1 MDESP
6 TPAPSGGR
14 KALLAIVVI
23 VIVVVAYYL
32 VSRAHQWWYTGNS
45 QLVSGSSETSSLD
58 LIVPMTPAPSSIE
71 PMVPAPSSV
80 EPMVPAPSS
89 IEPVTV
95 APNSTGL
102 GERATVET
110 TRRRSSTPRF
120 AQATRVAETEGFFG
134 CGYDGCRRGAGTL
147 GAMTSRLAWIGDS
160 A

>member
-6 TPAPSGGR
+6 KPAPSGAR
-14 KALLAIVVI
+14 KAILAIVVI

-58 LIVPMTPAPSSIE
+58 LIVPMTPAPS
-71 PMVPAPSSV
+71 VV
-80 EPMVPAPSS
+80 EPMVPALSS
-89 IEPVTV
+89 IEPTTA
-95 APNSTGL
+95 APSSTES

-110 TRRRSSTPRF
+110 TRRRSSAPRF
-120 AQATRVAETEGFFG
+120 AQATRGAETEGFFG